1 MKKVITIKLNLCYQ
15 EKIYSQFLNEYVT
28 TKSYDD
34 VVVGHT
40 ASLVFDCELI
50 PTRPHMVEEF
60 CSDLIRKVV
69 ENDSCRITSFFI
81 MTEQKYKSAKF
92 MCATKFLAFLENTLS
107 CIINAIFKD
116 DLLVYETKEFNERCY
131 YDKYYIDIST
141 PISVT
146 IK

>member
-15 EKIYSQFLNEYVT
+15 EKIYSQFRNEYVT
-28 TKSYDD
+28 TTFYDD

-40 ASLVFDCELI
+40 ASLVFDDGLL
-50 PTRPHMVEEF
+50 PTRCHMVEEF
-60 CSDLIRKVV
+60 CSDLIRKIV
-69 ENDSCRITSFFI
+69 ENDSCRITSFLI
-81 MTEQKYKSAKF
+81 MTEQRYKSAKL
-92 MCATKFLAFLENTLS
+92 MCATKFLAFLENTVS

-116 DLLVYETKEFNERCY
+116 DLLVYETEDFNERCY
-131 YDKYYIDIST
+131 YDKYYVDIST